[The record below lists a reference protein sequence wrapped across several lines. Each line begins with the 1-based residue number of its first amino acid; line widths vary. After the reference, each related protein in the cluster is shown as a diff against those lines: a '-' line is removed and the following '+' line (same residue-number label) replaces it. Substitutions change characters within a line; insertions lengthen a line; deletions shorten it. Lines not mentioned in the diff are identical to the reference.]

1 MFLLENWYDIV
12 KKKYA
17 KYQKGRG
24 YKGTVKPRNLHML
37 RETKPIGVYVE
48 LGNIQNDKKQTFG
61 FYLGVGKINFSF
73 IDELSL
79 ENNIEAGLVS
89 PGIGYLLAYERFN
102 FGTTLGLDFALGDNS
117 SKWNFQG
124 STWLGI
130 SLGYSLFS
138 F

>member
-1 MFLLENWYDIV
+1 MGSEMCIRDSFMDN
-12 KKKYA
+12 KT
-17 KYQKGRG
+17 QFSTG
-24 YKGTVKPRNLHML
+24 PNLGVL
-37 RETKPIGVYVE
+37 IGKSWGSTTFKHLSNV
-48 LGNIQNDKKQTFG
+48 GNIQNDKKQTFG